1 MFKILRHFSLT
12 SAVAILAFVI
22 ASVPARAEA
31 AEVISGP
38 ITADVVRVYEG
49 DTLIVH
55 AHPWPNIS
63 IHIRV
68 RVAGVDTPEKRGKC
82 DAEKAL
88 AIKARD
94 YARGVVGKEVLLT
107 DIRPGRYARRVVADV
122 WVGGEKL
129 LSTLLIENGHGRPFS
144 GPKDRKSWC

>member
-1 MFKILRHFSLT
+1 MFRIAL
-12 SAVAILAFVI
+12 VAFVI
-22 ASVPARAEA
+22 ASIPARAEA
-31 AEVISGP
+31 AEAIPGP

-49 DTLIVH
+49 DTLMVH
-55 AHPWPNIS
+55 AHPWPTIT

-94 YARGVVGKEVLLT
+94 YVRAIVGKKVILT
-107 DIRPGRYARRVVADV
+107 DIRPSRYAGRVLADV
-122 WVGGEKL
+122 WVTGKL
-129 LSTLLIENGHGRPFS
+129 LSTLLIENGHGRPYS
-144 GPKDRKSWC
+144 GPKDRKPWC